1 MCPYHSM
8 ERKEIFMGNT
18 LVITEE
24 NHHIITAT
32 LEDGKVSQFQVES
45 REGAG
50 ILGNIYVGKVRN
62 IVKNIDAAF
71 VEFGPDMMGYL
82 SLHDNVLPV
91 HTQTRKQED
100 GRILIGDEIIVQV
113 SREALKTKPP
123 ALTGKVNF
131 PGKYLAV
138 VYGDSGLGIS
148 RKIKGQEKKEMLRKV
163 LNEYATEE
171 YGIIARTNSANASP
185 EELRQELHQLVK
197 RYHDTM
203 ASGMHRAPHACLY
216 RAPEGFLTS
225 ITDAYEAVL
234 EEVITDSKR
243 LYKRIVAYLEENG
256 WQDRIPVKFWQK
268 EWGKVQCVYN
278 IDRELRHALSQ
289 KVWLK
294 SGGYLIIQPTEALVV
309 IDVNSGKAISKKK
322 MSQTGFLNINKEA
335 ALEIAHQIR
344 LRNLSGM
351 IVVDFIDMKGEEIKQ
366 ELLDF
371 FSKELEKDRI
381 PTKLVDM
388 TRLGLVEITRKKV
401 RKPLHEQMRAER
413 EL

>member
-1 MCPYHSM
+1 M
-8 ERKEIFMGNT
+8 
-18 LVITEE
+18 
-24 NHHIITAT
+24 
-32 LEDGKVSQFQVES
+32 
-45 REGAG
+45 
-50 ILGNIYVGKVRN
+50 
-62 IVKNIDAAF
+62 
-71 VEFGPDMMGYL
+71 
-82 SLHDNVLPV
+82 
-91 HTQTRKQED
+91 
-100 GRILIGDEIIVQV
+100 
-113 SREALKTKPP
+113 
-123 ALTGKVNF
+123 
-131 PGKYLAV
+131 
-138 VYGDSGLGIS
+138 
-148 RKIKGQEKKEMLRKV
+148 
-163 LNEYATEE
+163 
-171 YGIIARTNSANASP
+171 
-185 EELRQELHQLVK
+185 
-197 RYHDTM
+197 
-203 ASGMHRAPHACLY
+203 
-216 RAPEGFLTS
+216 
-225 ITDAYEAVL
+225 
-234 EEVITDSKR
+234 
-243 LYKRIVAYLEENG
+243 AYLEENG

>member
-1 MCPYHSM
+1 
-8 ERKEIFMGNT
+8 MGNT

-24 NHHIITAT
+24 EDHILTTI

-45 REGAG
+45 GEGAG

-62 IVKNIDAAF
+62 IVKSLDAAF

-82 SLHDNVLPV
+82 SLHETTLPR
-91 HTQTRKQED
+91 HTQTREQDD

-113 SREALKTKPP
+113 SREALKKKPP

-131 PGKYLAV
+131 AGKYLAIAH
-138 VYGDSGLGIS
+138 GESGVGIS
-148 RKIKGQEKKEMLRKV
+148 RKIKGKEKREGLREV

-171 YGIIARTNSANASP
+171 YGIIARTNSVNASMD
-185 EELRQELHQLVK
+185 EIRQELHQLIK
-197 RYHDTM
+197 RYHDTF

-225 ITDAYEAVL
+225 ITDAYETAL

-243 LYKRIVAYLEENG
+243 LYKRIVMYLEENG
-256 WQDRIPVKFWQK
+256 WQDRIPVTLWQK
-268 EWGKVQCVYN
+268 EQGKVQCVYN

-289 KVWLK
+289 RVWLK
-294 SGGYLIIQPTEALVV
+294 SGGYLVIQPTEALVV

-322 MSQTGFLNINKEA
+322 NVQMSFLNINKEA

-344 LRNLSGM
+344 LRNLSGI
-351 IVVDFIDMKGEEIKQ
+351 IVVDFIDMKDEDVKQ
-366 ELLDF
+366 ELLNF
-371 FSKELEKDRI
+371 FSIELEKDRI

-401 RKPLHEQMRAER
+401 RKPLHEQIRPER